1 MLGGKE
7 GFIRLGDKVEG
18 GGSVISASGSG
29 FTVDGRPVAL
39 QGDLAECA
47 THQGVFAFVEG
58 DPNFIID
65 GRPATFDRMKL
76 ACGCRVLS
84 SCNYQWGRSPPAR
97 EQVARSTA
105 PVTTFQSAVTASAGE
120 TFDEQIRFVAFD
132 GSPVSKLPYRLTLA
146 EGSHVSGTT
155 DSGGFTERVRTAG
168 SVAITEARFAAAPTA
183 TFCCA
188 KQAHGGEGK
197 PFPVA
202 GVVTNAVG
210 VGSSSA
216 VVQVPR
222 GKSRPLTSGEI
233 GMARR
238 IFKDAIDYAA
248 VKIFNEDFL
257 PFGLQGDFT
266 TVTPDGN
273 LYCGAEHYED
283 DFSAIA
289 PKRGWRR
296 QLFMHEMVHVW
307 QFQMGYAVME
317 IGAPFQAEERVLQT
331 LGKSV
336 YTYEIHR
343 THHVDSGSAF
353 SGGAKTWY
361 EVPHLASFNMEQQA
375 ELIADYSCVRDG
387 VPELM
392 SISGKAVVDPT
403 LFVDVLSGFLSHPES
418 AEWLPSRWPVR

>member
-105 PVTTFQSAVTASAGE
+105 PVTTFQSGVTASAGE

-146 EGSHVSGTT
+146 DGSHVSGTT
-155 DSGGFTERVRTAG
+155 DSSGFTERVRTTG
-168 SVAITEARFAAAPTA
+168 SVAVTEARFAAAPTA

-238 IFKDAIDYAA
+238 IFKDAIDYGA
-248 VKIFNEDFL
+248 VKVFNEEFL
-257 PFGLQGDFT
+257 PFGLQDDWT
-266 TVTPDGN
+266 TITPNGN
-273 LYCGAEHYED
+273 LYCPKNHYVD
-283 DFSAIA
+283 DFAMLI
-289 PKRGWRR
+289 PQDKWKT

-307 QFQMGYAVME
+307 QFQMGYPVKVAGIPLQSAE
-317 IGAPFQAEERVLQT
+317 LAAKPF
-331 LGKSV
+331 GKTV
-336 YTYEIHR
+336 YSYEIRR
-343 THHVDSGSAF
+343 THHIDSVSF
-353 SGGAKTWY
+353 SGRMARRWT
-361 EVPHLASFNMEQQA
+361 EVPHLSSFNMEQQGD
-375 ELIADYSCVRDG
+375 LLADYYCLMVQRPD
-387 VPELM
+387 LM
-392 SISGKAVVDPT
+392 SRSGQAVSEPS
-403 LFVDVLSGFLSHPES
+403 LFHDVLAGFMAEPHR
-418 AEWLPSRWPVR
+418 AEWLPRL